1 LDKEQRKQFISIQLR
16 DLQTHLQSGHLTVH
30 DRLAAAQATSAL
42 LCSLRLEN
50 GEPVDLSVVREAASL
65 EDQLAW
71 LESADSEAE
80 EA

>member
-1 LDKEQRKQFISIQLR
+1 LDKETRKQFISMQLR
-16 DLQTHLQSGHLTVH
+16 GLATYLEHGHLTVH

-71 LESADSEAE
+71 LEASEEAE
-80 EA
+80 TE